1 MNQRIII
8 GYLLIVFSIVPITVL
23 SSSDQDLI
31 SIESLEY
38 AEKLIQIEKSNGSL
52 ISVKAL
58 IADNKKKTTQGLMF
72 VESMPDNV
80 GMLFVFEPSRR
91 VSMWMKNTPQSLE
104 ILFIQSDGTI
114 INIEKN
120 TTPYSLKSISSKGR
134 IQWVL
139 ELNAGFTGKKD
150 IRVGDKLIL

>member
-8 GYLLIVFSIVPITVL
+8 GYLLIVFSILPLKVL

-31 SIESLEY
+31 SIESLDY

-72 VESMPDNV
+72 VESMPEDV

-91 VSMWMKNTPQSLE
+91 VSMWMKNTPQSLD

-114 INIEKN
+114 INLAKN

-134 IQWVL
+134 VKWVL
-139 ELNAGFTGKKD
+139 ELRAGFSEKQGV
-150 IRVGDKLIL
+150 RVGDKLIF

>member
-8 GYLLIVFSIVPITVL
+8 GYLLIVFSILPLKVL

-31 SIESLEY
+31 SIESLDY

-72 VESMPDNV
+72 VESMPR
-80 GMLFVFEPSRR
+80 MLACSLFL
-91 VSMWMKNTPQSLE
+91 NPQE
-104 ILFIQSDGTI
+104 EYRCG
-114 INIEKN
+114 
-120 TTPYSLKSISSKGR
+120 
-134 IQWVL
+134 
-139 ELNAGFTGKKD
+139 
-150 IRVGDKLIL
+150 